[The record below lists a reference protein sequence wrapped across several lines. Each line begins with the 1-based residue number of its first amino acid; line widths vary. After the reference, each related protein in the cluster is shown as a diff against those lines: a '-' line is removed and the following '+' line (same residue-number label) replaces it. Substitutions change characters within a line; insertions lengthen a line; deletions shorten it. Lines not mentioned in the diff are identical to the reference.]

1 MENSRRTR
9 YLTIEEILGIAA
21 GHVDRYQLLKESQLH
36 YLVEIVGKRIG
47 DTELFPTL
55 PQKAAVYAHHIIT
68 GHIFLD
74 GNKRIGI
81 NCALSFLVLNG
92 RIPVFR
98 IDDSI
103 IELGFKVADGTITDL
118 DEITVYMQSWI
129 QQQTDESVFTPASN
143 NIRQSV
149 VRKLYG

>member
-9 YLTIEEILGIAA
+9 YLTIEEILEIAT
-21 GHVDRYQLLKESQLH
+21 GHVGRYQLLKESQLH
-36 YLVEIVGKRIG
+36 YLVEIVGKRIH

-92 RIPVFR
+92 YPPALR

-118 DEITVYMQSWI
+118 DEIAVYMQSWI
-129 QQQTDESVFTPASN
+129 QRHRDESVFTPPQIISD
-143 NIRQSV
+143 S
-149 VRKLYG
+149 L

>member
-1 MENSRRTR
+1 MENSSRTR
-9 YLTIEEILGIAA
+9 YLTIEEILEIAA
-21 GHVDRYQLLKESQLH
+21 GHVGRYQLLKESQLH

-55 PQKAAVYAHHIIT
+55 PKKAAVYAHHTIT
-68 GHIFLD
+68 RHIFLD

-92 RIPVFR
+92 YPPALR

-118 DEITVYMQSWI
+118 DEIAVYMQSWI
-129 QQQTDESVFTPASN
+129 RRHTDESVFTPPQVISD
-143 NIRQSV
+143 SP
-149 VRKLYG
+149 